1 MQVTATVSCPECCTV
16 DTAWQVVDVTGFSL
30 NPGATCTLTP
40 NLTTSGGCV
49 TGSIEDAVLASVS
62 GTYTV
67 TCQNPLTDPVTGNT
81 FQNPCQSKEIEF
93 PGGELSLVV
102 DECTATCTIEIEDCP
117 EFEEATAAADYAVV
131 ISLVKCAGGNCP

>member
-1 MQVTATVSCPECCTV
+1 MQATSTVSCPECCTV
-16 DTAWQVVDVTGFSL
+16 DTAWQVVGVTGSSL

-67 TCQNPLTDPVTGNT
+67 TCQNPLIGDNGQP
-81 FQNPCQSKEIEF
+81 FENPCQSKEIEF
-93 PGGELSLVV
+93 PGGELSLVI

-117 EFEEATAAADYAVV
+117 EFEEATADRDYALV